1 MESTLEKIIASKKV
15 KIEAKS
21 QLGIYASA
29 KKKAAE
35 YVHKPLSLK
44 EALQGS
50 ESGIIAEFKRRS
62 PSQRDMIHPYASPA
76 VIIPEYEKGGA
87 AACSVLTDTVYFGGS
102 LSDLAVARHSC
113 NIPLLRRDFILD
125 PRQLFEARL
134 WGADAVQLIADTVSK
149 AELKEIVEVAHEI
162 GLEVVLDIHDEADID
177 KIVPEV
183 DVIGVNNRNLADY
196 KVDLTTAER
205 LYPKLPT
212 EILKISESGITTP
225 EEVRKLREIGYR
237 GFLIG
242 TLFMERANPGV
253 TLRHFINDVTA

>member
-29 KKKAAE
+29 KKEASE
-35 YVHKPLSLK
+35 YVHKPVSLK
-44 EALQGS
+44 AALEGS
-50 ESGIIAEFKRRS
+50 DTGIIAEFKRRS
-62 PSQRDMIHPYASPA
+62 PSQRDVIHPYASPA
-76 VIIPEYEKGGA
+76 VIIPEYENGGA

-125 PRQLFEARL
+125 PRQLYEARL
-134 WGADAVQLIADTVSK
+134 WGADAVQLIAETVTK
-149 AELKEIVEVAHEI
+149 EEVKEIVSVAHEI
-162 GLEVVLDIHDEADID
+162 GLEVVLDIHDESEID

-183 DVIGVNNRNLADY
+183 DIIGVNNRKLDDY
-196 KVDLTTAER
+196 KIDLATSER
-205 LYPKLPT
+205 LCSKLPAD
-212 EILKISESGITTP
+212 ILKIAESGLTTP
-225 EEVRKLREIGYR
+225 EEVKHLREIGYR

-242 TLFMERANPGV
+242 TIFMERANPGV
-253 TLRHFINDVTA
+253 TLRHFINDVKG

>member
-29 KKKAAE
+29 KKAASE

-44 EALQGS
+44 SALDGS

-102 LSDLAVARHSC
+102 LSDLAVSRNIC

-125 PRQLFEARL
+125 PRQLYEARL
-134 WGADAVQLIADTVSK
+134 WGADAVQVIAATVSK
-149 AELKEIVEVAHEI
+149 DEVKNIVETAHEI
-162 GLEVVLDIHDEADID
+162 GLEVVLDIHEESEID
-177 KIVPEV
+177 KIVAGV
-183 DVIGVNNRNLADY
+183 DIIGVNNRNLDDY
-196 KVDLTTAER
+196 KIDLTTSER
-205 LYPKLPT
+205 LYSSLPE

-225 EEVRKLREIGYR
+225 EEVRSLREIGYR

-242 TLFMERANPGV
+242 TIFMERANPGV
-253 TLRHFINDVTA
+253 TLRHFISEVMG